1 MEEEGEGERGDLG
14 VEREREGER
23 GTENLSQAV
32 QMAPCMQARQN
43 PIIS

>member
-32 QMAPCMQARQN
+32 QMVSMYAGSTKPHH
-43 PIIS
+43 